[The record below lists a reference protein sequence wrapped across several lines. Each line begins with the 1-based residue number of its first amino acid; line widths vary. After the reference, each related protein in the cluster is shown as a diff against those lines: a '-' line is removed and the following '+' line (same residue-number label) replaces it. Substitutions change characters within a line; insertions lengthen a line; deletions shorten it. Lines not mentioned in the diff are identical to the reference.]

1 MAGRLFFELDA
12 MSNVETVAFEGIPA
26 HHWSARPRADC
37 ECCEPV
43 AAIPHP
49 PLPSSATTDA
59 LTLLLSRSSG
69 ISRHF
74 TSRRSSTAHF
84 KQQSALCTVG
94 ARILGA
100 KGAEG
105 ERSDDS
111 RARVVDVYNA
121 LQPLQYIQP
130 LKYIN
135 RLQYIHPLYTAP
147 LWLRVATHWAL
158 TLRPNFVHT

>member
-1 MAGRLFFELDA
+1 M
-12 MSNVETVAFEGIPA
+12 
-26 HHWSARPRADC
+26 
-37 ECCEPV
+37 
-43 AAIPHP
+43 PHP

-94 ARILGA
+94 AGILGA

-105 ERSDDS
+105 KRSDDS
-111 RARVVDVYNA
+111 RARVVDA
-121 LQPLQYIQP
+121 LQGGGRGGRCKGGVGLG
-130 LKYIN
+130 
-135 RLQYIHPLYTAP
+135 RLFAHMYPVWLYEESMVTISIEFTVI
-147 LWLRVATHWAL
+147 LYES
-158 TLRPNFVHT
+158 

>member
-1 MAGRLFFELDA
+1 M
-12 MSNVETVAFEGIPA
+12 
-26 HHWSARPRADC
+26 
-37 ECCEPV
+37 
-43 AAIPHP
+43 PHP

-94 ARILGA
+94 AGILGA

-105 ERSDDS
+105 KRSDDS
-111 RARVVDVYNA
+111 RARVVDA
-121 LQPLQYIQP
+121 LQGGGRGGRC
-130 LKYIN
+130 KGGVG
-135 RLQYIHPLYTAP
+135 
-147 LWLRVATHWAL
+147 LWVACLCAHVPCLA
-158 TLRPNFVHT
+158 V

>member
-1 MAGRLFFELDA
+1 M
-12 MSNVETVAFEGIPA
+12 
-26 HHWSARPRADC
+26 
-37 ECCEPV
+37 
-43 AAIPHP
+43 PHP

-94 ARILGA
+94 AGILGA

-105 ERSDDS
+105 KRSDDS
-111 RARVVDVYNA
+111 RARVVDA
-121 LQPLQYIQP
+121 LQAWRESSDRSPSALLAPRIQAP
-130 LKYIN
+130 SEQLALCCLK
-135 RLQYIHPLYTAP
+135 
-147 LWLRVATHWAL
+147 
-158 TLRPNFVHT
+158 